1 VLSNTSLPP
10 SHHKECS
17 CVECS
22 CIECSCIECF
32 DVCVELG
39 NNLVLDEV
47 SFCVP
52 RGVLAG
58 VVGPNGGGKTTL
70 FNVLAGLQ
78 PIANGSISINGHP
91 PGSAKSKISYV
102 PQRELVNWRF
112 PLSVRDVVSLG
123 NIKAGFIIPKFWNS
137 DNTGVEEALRKVDM
151 WDNRDVLVSNLS
163 GGQRQRTFI
172 ARTLTQQAEILLLD
186 EAFSGVD
193 IASQEGVI
201 DVLRDLRDEGKTI
214 LMATH
219 DLNSLSD
226 RFDEVLCINRH
237 VCAYGQP
244 ESVFTDEVLTELYG
258 PHGEMFAGHQ
268 LGQHN
273 HDA

>member
-1 VLSNTSLPP
+1 VLSNASLPP

-22 CIECSCIECF
+22 CIECF

-39 NNLVLDEV
+39 KNLVLDEV

-70 FNVLAGLQ
+70 FNTLAGLQ

-91 PGSAKSKISYV
+91 PGSSKAKISYV

-123 NIKAGFIIPKFWNS
+123 NIKTGFIIPKFWNS

-151 WDNRDVLVSNLS
+151 WDNRDDLVSNLS

-193 IASQEGVI
+193 IGSQEGVI
-201 DVLRDLRDEGKTI
+201 DVLKDLRDEGKTI

-268 LGQHN
+268 LGHHN